1 MIRKPLS
8 WNVKQICAMIQKG
21 TITFDNPL
29 QRPGNQWKQE
39 DQSLLI
45 HSLLTM
51 FVPDIYAIQVKNNG
65 SNVYDIVDG
74 KQRLTTICSF
84 LNDGWELTELEP
96 VKLESDSQEYNIS
109 GMKFS
114 ELPEVVQEEIR
125 GYTIT
130 IRAIELEEDDD
141 EETLLED
148 IFYRL
153 NNGKAMSREHL
164 ALVSAQR
171 GVQEFV
177 RRMVTETDLFM
188 SVAHFPPGAA
198 KKSAREVTVLQ
209 SIMLVSGLEFESF
222 AARHVENFFVENNV
236 NGDVLSK
243 TEQLFDKL
251 AEAFG
256 LSYTKFVNKVNLPMF
271 INLLHTAED
280 TEQAQEFLRWY
291 EKNIKR
297 NDDYKRRCG
306 AGSVK
311 KENVLARMRVL
322 TEMLQNYGA
331 EQH

>member
-8 WNVKQICAMIQKG
+8 WNVRQVCSMINKG
-21 TITFDNPL
+21 SIVFDSPL
-29 QRPGNQWKQE
+29 QRPSGQWKQE

-51 FVPDIYAIQVKNNG
+51 FIPDIYAVQVKDNGNNFY
-65 SNVYDIVDG
+65 SVIDG

-84 LNDGWELTELEP
+84 LHDEWELTELEP
-96 VKLESDSQEYNIS
+96 VKLESTNETYDIS

-114 ELPEVVQEEIR
+114 ELPEAVQEEIK
-125 GYTIT
+125 GYTLT
-130 IRAIELEEDDD
+130 IKAIELEENDD
-141 EETLLED
+141 EEELLED

-171 GVQEFV
+171 NVQEFV

-209 SIMLVSGLEFESF
+209 SVMLVSGLEFESF
-222 AARHVENFFVENNV
+222 AARHVEQFFTQNNV
-236 NGDVLSK
+236 NGDVLNR
-243 TEQLFDKL
+243 TEQLFGKL
-251 AEAFG
+251 AETFG
-256 LSYTKFVNKVNLPMF
+256 LNYTKFVNKVNLPMF
-271 INLLHTAED
+271 ISLLDKTED
-280 TEQAQEFLRWY
+280 IEQAQEFLRWY

-322 TEMLQNYGA
+322 TEMLQNYSP
-331 EQH
+331 EQ